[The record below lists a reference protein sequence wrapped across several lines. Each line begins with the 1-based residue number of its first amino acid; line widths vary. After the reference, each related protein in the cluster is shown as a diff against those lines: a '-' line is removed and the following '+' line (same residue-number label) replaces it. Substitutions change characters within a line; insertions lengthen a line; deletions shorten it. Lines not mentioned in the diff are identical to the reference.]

1 MKNFRKIVALLV
13 ALLML
18 VSFAACGKNGE
29 SGQTETEESTER
41 EYKTKIS
48 VLNGPTGLS
57 LSKLKTDRSYAYD
70 VEYYNDPQE
79 IVPLL
84 VNGETDIAALP
95 LNLAANLYKKTQG
108 GIQIL
113 AINTLGVLHVL
124 EKGDTVKS
132 IEDLKG
138 KTVYSTGQGATP
150 EFIVNYIL
158 SKNSID
164 YTKDLTIEYKSNH
177 SELATLA
184 VEGSVDICI
193 LPEPFATKVL
203 TQNKDFREALD
214 LTAEWSKV
222 NEKTLAQ
229 GCIVAR
235 KDYIENHRDLLEEFF
250 TLAEVS
256 VNFVNTNINAG
267 LYLYENGFFD
277 REEIAEATIPGCNMV
292 FITGEEMKA
301 IAMENFN
308 VLFEADPASVGG
320 EMPDDSICYIA
331 Q

>member
-158 SKNSID
+158 SKNNID

-222 NEKTLAQ
+222 ND
-229 GCIVAR
+229 CP
-235 KDYIENHRDLLEEFF
+235 
-250 TLAEVS
+250 
-256 VNFVNTNINAG
+256 G
-267 LYLYENGFFD
+267 LHSCTQRLH
-277 REEIAEATIPGCNMV
+277 
-292 FITGEEMKA
+292 
-301 IAMENFN
+301 
-308 VLFEADPASVGG
+308 
-320 EMPDDSICYIA
+320 
-331 Q
+331 